1 MSLSERIEKDYVTAF
16 KAKKT
21 DEVAVLRMLKAAV
34 KNKQVDL
41 RRELTDSEILDVL
54 AKQVKQRQESIDQF
68 RAAGRI
74 DLAEIEERE
83 HLILRTYLPTALSST
98 ELEEAVVLT
107 IQTLGASDMK
117 DMGKVMNA
125 ILGEHAGRV
134 DGKELSALVRAKL
147 SS

>member
-1 MSLSERIEKDYVTAF
+1 MSLNQRIEKDYVAAF

-34 KNKQVDL
+34 KNKQVEL
-41 RRELTDSEILDVL
+41 LRELADNEILDVIS
-54 AKQVKQRQESIDQF
+54 KQAKQRQESIEQF
-68 RAAGRI
+68 RAAGRV

-83 HLILRTYLPTALSST
+83 LSILQAYLPAALSADEIVAAIDT
-98 ELEEAVVLT
+98 A
-107 IQTLGASDMK
+107 IQTLGASGMK

-125 ILGEHAGRV
+125 ILGAHAGRV

>member
-107 IQTLGASDMK
+107 IQTLGASGMK

>member
-83 HLILRTYLPTALSST
+83 HLILRAYLPTALSST
-98 ELEEAVVLT
+98 ELEEAVALT
-107 IQTLGASDMK
+107 IQTLGASGMK

>member
-1 MSLSERIEKDYVTAF
+1 MSLSERIEKDYVAAF
-16 KAKKT
+16 KAKRT

-34 KNKQVDL
+34 KNKQVEL
-41 RRELTDSEILDVL
+41 RRELADNEILDVV

-83 HLILRTYLPTALSST
+83 LLILRTYLPTALSPA
-98 ELEEAVVLT
+98 ELEEAVTTT
-107 IQTLGASDMK
+107 IQALGASGMK
-117 DMGKVMNA
+117 DMGRVMNA
-125 ILGEHAGRV
+125 ILSEYAGRI

>member
-34 KNKQVDL
+34 KNKQVEL
-41 RRELTDSEILDVL
+41 RRELADNEILDVV

-83 HLILRTYLPTALSST
+83 LLILRAYLPTALSPAQ
-98 ELEEAVVLT
+98 LEEAVNAT
-107 IQTLGASDMK
+107 IQTLGASGMK

>member
-21 DEVAVLRMLKAAV
+21 DEVAVLRILKAAV

-41 RRELTDSEILDVL
+41 RRELTDNEILDVL
-54 AKQVKQRQESIDQF
+54 AKQVKQRLESIDQF

>member
-1 MSLSERIEKDYVTAF
+1 MSLSARIEMDYVTAF

-41 RRELTDSEILDVL
+41 RRELTDGEILDVV

-68 RAAGRI
+68 RAASRS
-74 DLAEIEERE
+74 DLAQIEERE
-83 HLILRTYLPTALSST
+83 LLILRAYLPAALSAE
-98 ELEEAVVLT
+98 ELESAVVST
-107 IQTLGASDMK
+107 IQTLGASGMK

>member
-1 MSLSERIEKDYVTAF
+1 MSLSARIEKDYVAAF

-34 KNKQVDL
+34 KNKQVEL
-41 RRELTDSEILDVL
+41 RRELTDTEILDVV

-74 DLAEIEERE
+74 DLAEVEERE
-83 HLILRTYLPTALSST
+83 HLILRTYLPTALSPT
-98 ELEEAVVLT
+98 ELDEAVT
-107 IQTLGASDMK
+107 TAIQALGASGMK
-117 DMGKVMNA
+117 DMGKVMSA

-134 DGKELSALVRAKL
+134 DGKELSALVRARL

>member
-34 KNKQVDL
+34 KNKQVEL
-41 RRELTDSEILDVL
+41 RRELADNEILDVV

-68 RAAGRI
+68 RAAGRT
-74 DLAEIEERE
+74 DLVEIEERE

-98 ELEEAVVLT
+98 ELEEVVVST
-107 IQTLGASDMK
+107 IQALGASGMK
-117 DMGKVMNA
+117 DMGRVMNA
-125 ILGEHAGRV
+125 IMGEHAGRV
-134 DGKELSALVRAKL
+134 DGKELSALVRVKL

>member
-1 MSLSERIEKDYVTAF
+1 MSLLQRIEKDYVVAF

-41 RRELTDSEILDVL
+41 RRELTDSEILDVV

-68 RAAGRI
+68 RSAGRI

-83 HLILRTYLPTALSST
+83 HRILRAYLPTALSPQ
-98 ELEEAVVLT
+98 ELEAVVAST
-107 IQTLGASDMK
+107 ILAIGASGMK
-117 DMGKVMNA
+117 DMGQVMNA

>member
-1 MSLSERIEKDYVTAF
+1 MSLPQRIEKDYISAF

-34 KNKQVDL
+34 KNKQVEL
-41 RRELTDSEILDVL
+41 LRELTENEILDVVS
-54 AKQVKQRQESIDQF
+54 KQVKQRLESIEQF
-68 RAAGRI
+68 RAANRA

-83 HLILRTYLPTALSST
+83 LAILRAYLPTALSS
-98 ELEEAVVLT
+98 EEVAAAVDST
-107 IQTLGASDMK
+107 IQALGASGMK

>member
-1 MSLSERIEKDYVTAF
+1 MSLSERLEKDYVTAF

-34 KNKQVDL
+34 KNKQVEL
-41 RRELTDSEILDVL
+41 RRELTDNEILDVV

-83 HLILRTYLPTALSST
+83 HLILRTYLPTALSAA
-98 ELEEAVVLT
+98 ELEAAVAST
-107 IQTLGASDMK
+107 IQTLGASGMK

-125 ILGEHAGRV
+125 ILGEHAGCV

>member
-1 MSLSERIEKDYVTAF
+1 MSLSERLEKDYVTAF

-34 KNKQVDL
+34 KNKQVEL
-41 RRELTDSEILDVL
+41 RRELADNEILDVV

-68 RAAGRI
+68 RAAGRV

-83 HLILRTYLPTALSST
+83 HLILRAYLPTALSST
-98 ELEEAVVLT
+98 ELEEAVALT
-107 IQTLGASDMK
+107 IQTLGASGMK

>member
-1 MSLSERIEKDYVTAF
+1 MSLSERIEKDYVAAF

-34 KNKQVDL
+34 KNKQVEL
-41 RRELTDSEILDVL
+41 RRELADNEILDVV

-74 DLAEIEERE
+74 DLVEIEERE

-98 ELEEAVVLT
+98 ELEEVVVST
-107 IQTLGASDMK
+107 IQALGASGMK

-125 ILGEHAGRV
+125 IMGEHAGRV

>member
-41 RRELTDSEILDVL
+41 RRELTDNEILDVL
-54 AKQVKQRQESIDQF
+54 GKQVKQRLESIDQF

-98 ELEEAVVLT
+98 ELEEAVALT
-107 IQTLGASDMK
+107 IQTLGASGMK

>member
-1 MSLSERIEKDYVTAF
+1 MSLSARLEKDYLTAF

-41 RRELTDSEILDVL
+41 RRELTDGEILDVV

-83 HLILRTYLPTALSST
+83 HLILRAYLPTALSVQ
-98 ELEEAVVLT
+98 ELEEAVTMT
-107 IQTLGASDMK
+107 IQNLGASGMK

-134 DGKELSALVRAKL
+134 DGKELSALVRVKL

>member
-34 KNKQVDL
+34 KNKQVEL
-41 RRELTDSEILDVL
+41 RRELTDNEILDVV

-83 HLILRTYLPTALSST
+83 HLILRTYLPTALSAT
-98 ELEEAVVLT
+98 ELEAAVAST
-107 IQTLGASDMK
+107 IQTLGASGMK

>member
-1 MSLSERIEKDYVTAF
+1 VTAF

-41 RRELTDSEILDVL
+41 RRELTDSEILDVV

-83 HLILRTYLPTALSST
+83 HLILRAYLPTPLSPH
-98 ELEEAVVLT
+98 ELEEAVVAT
-107 IQTLGASDMK
+107 IQTLAASGMK

>member
-1 MSLSERIEKDYVTAF
+1 MSLSERIEKDYVAAF
-16 KAKKT
+16 KAKRT

-34 KNKQVDL
+34 KNKQVEL
-41 RRELTDSEILDVL
+41 RRELADNEILDVV

-83 HLILRTYLPTALSST
+83 LLILRTYLPTALSPA
-98 ELEEAVVLT
+98 ELEEAVSTT
-107 IQTLGASDMK
+107 IQALGASGMK
-117 DMGKVMNA
+117 DMGRVMNA
-125 ILGEHAGRV
+125 ILGEYAGRI

>member
-54 AKQVKQRQESIDQF
+54 AKQVKQRQEPIDQF

-98 ELEEAVVLT
+98 ELEEAVALT
-107 IQTLGASDMK
+107 IQTLGASGMK

>member
-34 KNKQVDL
+34 KNKQVEL
-41 RRELTDSEILDVL
+41 RRELADNEILDVV
-54 AKQVKQRQESIDQF
+54 ARQVKQRQESIDQF

-83 HLILRTYLPTALSST
+83 LVILRTYLPAALSPA
-98 ELEEAVVLT
+98 ELEEAVAST
-107 IQTLGASDMK
+107 IQALGASGMK
-117 DMGKVMNA
+117 DMGRVMSA

-134 DGKELSALVRAKL
+134 DGKDLSALVRARL

>member
-34 KNKQVDL
+34 KNKQVEL
-41 RRELTDSEILDVL
+41 RHELADNEILDVV

-83 HLILRTYLPTALSST
+83 LLILRAYLPTALSPAQ
-98 ELEEAVVLT
+98 LEEAVNAT
-107 IQTLGASDMK
+107 IQTLGASGMK

-147 SS
+147 LS

>member
-1 MSLSERIEKDYVTAF
+1 MSLSERIEKDYVAAF

-34 KNKQVDL
+34 KNKQVEL
-41 RRELTDSEILDVL
+41 RRELADNEILDVV

-68 RAAGRI
+68 RAAGRT
-74 DLAEIEERE
+74 DLVEIEERE

-98 ELEEAVVLT
+98 ELEDVVVST
-107 IQTLGASDMK
+107 IQALGASGMK

-125 ILGEHAGRV
+125 IMGEHAGRV

>member
-1 MSLSERIEKDYVTAF
+1 MSLSARIEKDYVTAF

-41 RRELTDSEILDVL
+41 RRELTDNEILDVL

-98 ELEEAVVLT
+98 ELEEVVVLT

-125 ILGEHAGRV
+125 ILGEHAGRI

>member
-1 MSLSERIEKDYVTAF
+1 MSLSARIEKDYVTAF

-41 RRELTDSEILDVL
+41 RRELTDGEILDVV

-68 RAAGRI
+68 RAAGRS

-83 HLILRTYLPTALSST
+83 LLILRAYLPTALSAE
-98 ELEEAVVLT
+98 ELESAVVST
-107 IQTLGASDMK
+107 IQTFGASGMK

>member
-1 MSLSERIEKDYVTAF
+1 MSLSARIEKDYVTAF

-41 RRELTDSEILDVL
+41 RRELTDSEVLDVV

-83 HLILRTYLPTALSST
+83 HLILRAYLPTALSPH
-98 ELEEAVVLT
+98 ELEEAVVAT
-107 IQTLGASDMK
+107 IQTLAASGMK

>member
-1 MSLSERIEKDYVTAF
+1 MSLSARIEKDYLTAF

-41 RRELTDSEILDVL
+41 RRELTDSEILDVV

-83 HLILRTYLPTALSST
+83 HLILRAYLPTALSPQ
-98 ELEEAVVLT
+98 ELEEAVAMT
-107 IQTLGASDMK
+107 IQTLAASGMK

>member
-34 KNKQVDL
+34 KNKQVEL
-41 RRELTDSEILDVL
+41 RRELADNEILDVV

-98 ELEEAVVLT
+98 ELEEAVALT
-107 IQTLGASDMK
+107 IQTLGASGMK

>member
-1 MSLSERIEKDYVTAF
+1 MSLSERIEKDYVAAF
-16 KAKKT
+16 KAKRT

-34 KNKQVDL
+34 KNKQVEL
-41 RRELTDSEILDVL
+41 RRELADNEILDVV

-68 RAAGRI
+68 RAAGRV

-83 HLILRTYLPTALSST
+83 LLILRTYLPTALSPA
-98 ELEEAVVLT
+98 ELEEAVTTT
-107 IQTLGASDMK
+107 IQALGASGMK
-117 DMGKVMNA
+117 DMGRVMNA
-125 ILGEHAGRV
+125 ILGEYAGRI